1 MAEEMRADA
10 MEHIH
15 DYLATQLIMQSSSS
29 KPTLRTRR
37 GEGQDKVGKGGQGE
51 KGRAAQCE
59 HVPFYASTLREKRR
73 VPHLAS
79 NQEGLL

>member
-37 GEGQDKVGKGGQGE
+37 GEGQDKVGKGGRE
-51 KGRAAQCE
+51 RREE
-59 HVPFYASTLREKRR
+59 HHGVNMYLFMH
-73 VPHLAS
+73 PH
-79 NQEGLL
+79 

>member
-37 GEGQDKVGKGGQGE
+37 GEGQDKVGKEWGVGE
-51 KGRAAQCE
+51 DVTGYECSFFNLCLHA
-59 HVPFYASTLREKRR
+59 
-73 VPHLAS
+73 
-79 NQEGLL
+79 